1 MYDEVREYINHAF
14 KKCALILF
22 PDSQKMADATA
33 GDKGEDPLDRI
44 GEYIEPSQMMFFTT
58 FEKYTIREIRLLS
71 L

>member
-33 GDKGEDPLDRI
+33 GDKGEDPLDKV
-44 GEYIEPSQMMFFTT
+44 GEYIEPSQDDVLYDFRKVHNT
-58 FEKYTIREIRLLS
+58 RN
-71 L
+71 